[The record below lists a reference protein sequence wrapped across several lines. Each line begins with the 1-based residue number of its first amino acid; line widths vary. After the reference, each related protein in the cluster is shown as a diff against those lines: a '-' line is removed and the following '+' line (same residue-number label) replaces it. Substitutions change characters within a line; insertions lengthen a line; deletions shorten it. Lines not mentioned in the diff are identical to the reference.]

1 MKVLAPYLNAILWG
15 LKKFRLFLLSS
26 EEWERELRFTCDA
39 LERPHQSKAV
49 GFEHCLVPDVK
60 SSCEG
65 VTGTHLSDPLL
76 WQQNPSLNSKSPFPR
91 LCGFLGSPISSAGQE
106 KPV

>member
-1 MKVLAPYLNAILWG
+1 MKVLAPFLNAILWG

-65 VTGTHLSDPLL
+65 ATGTHLSSPPSVAAESWSEFKVPFSQAL
-76 WQQNPSLNSKSPFPR
+76 WLPR
-91 LCGFLGSPISSAGQE
+91 
-106 KPV
+106 KPHL